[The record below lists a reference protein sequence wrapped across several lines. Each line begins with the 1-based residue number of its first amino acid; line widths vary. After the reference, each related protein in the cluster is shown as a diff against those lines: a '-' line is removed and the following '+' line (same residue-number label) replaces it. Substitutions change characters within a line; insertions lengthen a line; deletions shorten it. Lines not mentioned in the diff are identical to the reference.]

1 MPDKII
7 FITGATAGFGKAIAE
22 KFARHQYRIIITGRR
37 NDRLQNVK
45 EDLEK
50 RFNAAVLALN
60 FDVRDNQAVQHAVA
74 SLPDEWKQ
82 VSILV
87 NNAGLAAGFDLVQ
100 DGLTDDWDQMIDTN
114 VKGLLYMTK
123 AILPVMI
130 ANQHGHIINM
140 GSTAAKYVYEK
151 GNVYCASKA
160 AVDSLS
166 FAMRVDL
173 LKHHIKVTA
182 IHPGAVKTD
191 FARVRFKGD
200 EEKANAVYKGFQ
212 PLSAE
217 DVADTVFYCATLPP
231 HVCINELVI
240 TPASQANPIYVDR
253 KI

>member
-1 MPDKII
+1 MPDNII

-22 KFARHQYRIIITGRR
+22 KFAQHQYRIIITGRR
-37 NDRLQNVK
+37 NDRLPKVA
-45 EDLEK
+45 EDLRN
-50 RFNAAVLALN
+50 RFHAEVLALN
-60 FDVRDNQAVQHAVA
+60 FDVRDNEDVKNAVT

-82 VSILV
+82 VNILV
-87 NNAGLAAGFDLVQ
+87 NNAGLAAGFDLIQ

-114 VKGLLYMTK
+114 VKGLLYMTR
-123 AILPVMI
+123 AIVPVMI
-130 ANQHGHIINM
+130 QNHQGHIINM

-173 LKHHIKVTA
+173 LKHNIKVTA
-182 IHPGAVKTD
+182 IHPGAVRTD

-217 DVADTVFYCATLPP
+217 DIADAVFYCATLPP
-231 HVCINELVI
+231 NVCINELVI
-240 TPASQANPIYVDR
+240 TPTAQANPIYVDR